1 MDDMMTGA
9 ASNVH
14 VVIVNSGF
22 VADSVVPDG
31 DTTIVHEPAAT
42 IALRRVSISVVPYE
56 RYRDKLTETL
66 CRPFTAC
73 RPVSASDVLSSN
85 SKPKSTSQE
94 ES

>member
-14 VVIVNSGF
+14 VVIVNSGLL
-22 VADSVVPDG
+22 ADSVVPDG

-56 RYRDKLTETL
+56 RYSDKLTETL

-73 RPVSASDVLSSN
+73 RPVSASDVLSRS

>member
-42 IALRRVSISVVPYE
+42 IALRRVSISVAPYE
-56 RYRDKLTETL
+56 R
-66 CRPFTAC
+66 
-73 RPVSASDVLSSN
+73 
-85 SKPKSTSQE
+85 
-94 ES
+94 

>member
-1 MDDMMTGA
+1 LFPSFNYQVMSRAQVPLENEIVATARVPMDDMMTGA

-42 IALRRVSISVVPYE
+42 IALSNASISVEPYE
-56 RYRDKLTETL
+56 R
-66 CRPFTAC
+66 
-73 RPVSASDVLSSN
+73 
-85 SKPKSTSQE
+85 
-94 ES
+94 

>member
-14 VVIVNSGF
+14 VVIVNSGL

-42 IALRRVSISVVPYE
+42 IALRSASISVEPYE
-56 RYRDKLTETL
+56 R
-66 CRPFTAC
+66 
-73 RPVSASDVLSSN
+73 
-85 SKPKSTSQE
+85 
-94 ES
+94 